1 MAGELRCNAHTLSRR
16 GSIRLKSR
24 SILLFPTRG
33 APHPMRLY
41 EKLSCPRGHRF
52 LQCRSR
58 PPFGSTSEPARRAA
72 LAKGLARHFPFP
84 SRARLTPRAPHRTP
98 PLPTRKWRNRQ
109 TRWIQVPVPARA
121 WRFKS
126 SLPHRSFWEE
136 LIAAPP
142 CSFWEGSVPVSQT
155 LPPSAAGRRR
165 GPSTRVRPAL
175 RAGPQPRLP
184 IDAGASAQIGWVWAC
199 PPSPARGHGP
209 RLPIVAGA
217 WAPAAAIGYVG
228 AQRSRGSASVDLVD
242 APPRPWGTWGSSACA
257 DPRASTSLTR
267 RRIRCLPEGDL
278 RRRARARS
286 HPVPSRRA
294 PKST

>member
-1 MAGELRCNAHTLSRR
+1 
-16 GSIRLKSR
+16 
-24 SILLFPTRG
+24 
-33 APHPMRLY
+33 MRLY

-242 APPRPWGTWGSSACA
+242 AP
-257 DPRASTSLTR
+257 
-267 RRIRCLPEGDL
+267 
-278 RRRARARS
+278 S
-286 HPVPSRRA
+286 HPVPSRRRPTPTCSRA
-294 PKST
+294 VASGAFPKGPEVDLSRPEQAVVLFSISSESSSEVTLGRLRILKTARNFNRFFPCFSVQC